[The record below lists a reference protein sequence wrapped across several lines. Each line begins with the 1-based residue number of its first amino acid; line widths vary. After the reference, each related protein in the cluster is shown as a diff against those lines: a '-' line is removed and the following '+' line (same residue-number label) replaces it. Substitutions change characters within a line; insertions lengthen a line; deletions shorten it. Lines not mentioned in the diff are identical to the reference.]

1 MNNVL
6 FKTIIKKLS
15 KGKHLIVQQ
24 YDQID
29 CGPAALLSVLKYYG
43 GDASLVYLRELC
55 KVNVQ
60 GTTMLE
66 MVNAAKSLGFEAYGA
81 TGEYE
86 DLMKENMPCIA
97 HVILETG
104 LNHFIVIYKIDSK
117 GVLIGDPGKGKY
129 RLSKEEFL
137 NIWKQKAVILLKP
150 KPNLYTSTSPSWL
163 RWIIGYL
170 KKQESWIAQTLF
182 LGIIYTILGLLTAVF
197 VRWLIDRFIPE
208 KDYTKIIYTGFFLL
222 FLLII
227 RALAGYFRQRFLVV
241 LNKRINIDINSDFL
255 SHIFKIPK
263 KFFDTRKTGDITARI
278 SDSMRIQQAILLIT
292 NTTIIDGLIITGS
305 FVLMFYLT
313 PILAWTSLI
322 MVPIYAFILFSKI
335 KKIKDEQNE
344 VMKSHAKVES
354 SYIDSLKGID
364 EILGFNVSK
373 PFTLFNKNLFEF
385 FQTRI
390 EKLGLTRANL
400 SLSAEL
406 SGTILTIFIL
416 TVGAVYV
423 IRDKL
428 MLGQMMASYSLL
440 ANILPAI
447 NRFVEAN
454 ISLQGANIAAQRL
467 RDILLVDKEK
477 NTGKLP
483 FIMRKKLTISNGVFS
498 WPRSQPLFKGLTL
511 SLEKGKLV
519 SLWGKSGTGKST
531 LVQILQRK
539 YFLSEGQILVD
550 GTPAKEFDLT
560 EYRKAIGV
568 VPQEVKL
575 FNGTIVENI
584 TIGRKITSYNEITY
598 RIKQLS
604 LDSFVSR
611 FDQGLFT
618 LLGEDGRK
626 LSGGEMQM
634 LALIRAL
641 YDYPE
646 VLIIDEGFSG
656 LDIEIENLIFK
667 TLKEYARNHAVLIIT
682 HNLRIISNTDYVYI
696 LGNGVIVESGEPEK
710 LALRDNSYFKKLLK
724 LQEVKYET
732 DVLK

>member
-1 MNNVL
+1 MNNVHFKQIARKL
-6 FKTIIKKLS
+6 FKRKYPVIL
-15 KGKHLIVQQ
+15 Q

-29 CGPAALLSVLKYYG
+29 CGPAALLSVLRYYG
-43 GDASLVYLRELC
+43 GDATLVYLRELC

-66 MVNAAKSLGFEAYGA
+66 MVNAAKSLGFEASGA

-86 DLMKENMPCIA
+86 DLMQEKMPCIA

-117 GVLIGDPGKGKY
+117 RVLIGDPGKGKY
-129 RLSKEEFL
+129 RLSKEEFI

-150 KPNLYTSTSPSWL
+150 KENLYTSTSPSWL
-163 RWIIGYL
+163 SWITGYL
-170 KKQESWIAQTLF
+170 KKQESWVTQTLF
-182 LGIIYTILGLLTAVF
+182 LGIIYTTLGLLTAVF

-208 KDYTKIIYTGFFLL
+208 KNHIKIIYTGL
-222 FLLII
+222 FLLLLLSI
-227 RALAGYFRQRFLVV
+227 RALAGYFRQRFLVI
-241 LNKRINIDINSDFL
+241 LNKRINIEINTDFL

-263 KFFDTRKTGDITARI
+263 KFFDTRKIGDITARI
-278 SDSMRIQQAILLIT
+278 SDSMRIQQAILLVT
-292 NTTIIDGLIITGS
+292 NTTIIDGLIIIGS
-305 FVLMFYLT
+305 FALMFYLT
-313 PILAWTSLI
+313 SILAWASLI
-322 MVPIYAFILFSKI
+322 MVPIYGFILFSKI
-335 KKIKDEQNE
+335 KRIKNEQNE
-344 VMKSHAKVES
+344 VMKAHAKVES

-373 PFTLFNKNLFEF
+373 PFTLFNKNLFGL
-385 FQTRI
+385 FQTKI

-416 TVGAVYV
+416 TIGAVYV
-423 IRDKL
+423 IRDRL

-454 ISLQGANIAAQRL
+454 IALQGANIAAQRL
-467 RDILLVDKEK
+467 RDILLVNQEK
-477 NTGKLP
+477 SEGKLP
-483 FIMRKKLTISNGVFS
+483 FKMKEKLTFSNGVFS
-498 WPRSQPLFKGLTL
+498 WSRSQPLFRGVTL
-511 SLEKGKLV
+511 SIEKGKLV
-519 SLWGKSGTGKST
+519 SLWGKSGSGKST

-550 GTPAKEFDLT
+550 KTPAEQFDLA
-560 EYRKAIGV
+560 EYRKAIAV
-568 VPQEVKL
+568 VPQEIKV
-575 FNGTIVENI
+575 FNGTIIENI
-584 TIGRKITSYNEITY
+584 TVGREVKNYNEIIQ
-598 RIKQLS
+598 RIKQLG
-604 LDSFVSR
+604 LYSFISR
-611 FDQGLFT
+611 FDAGLFT

-626 LSGGEMQM
+626 LSGGETQM

-656 LDIEIENLIFK
+656 MDIEIENLIFEA
-667 TLKEYARNHAVLIIT
+667 LRQYAIDHAILIIT
-682 HNLRIISNTDYVYI
+682 HNLRIISNTDYIYI
-696 LGNGVIVESGEPEK
+696 LQNGSIVESGKPEK
-710 LALRDNSYFKKLLK
+710 LLLHDHSYFKKLLK
-724 LQEVKYET
+724 LQEINYKM